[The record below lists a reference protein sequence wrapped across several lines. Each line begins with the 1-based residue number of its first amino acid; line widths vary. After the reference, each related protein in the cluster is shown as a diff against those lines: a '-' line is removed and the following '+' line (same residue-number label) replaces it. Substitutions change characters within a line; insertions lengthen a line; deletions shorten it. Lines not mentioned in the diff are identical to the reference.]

1 MLSVTAYKNLSF
13 LNRLRFACA
22 GVAHGLRNER
32 SLRVQSLA
40 LLAVLIALASVRP
53 APLWWAIVAL
63 ACSAVLAAE
72 LFNTAVERL
81 ADHLHPDIHPEIRIV
96 KDCAAAGVLLTSC
109 GAVSVA
115 IALLV
120 ELFHR

>member
-1 MLSVTAYKNLSF
+1 MKAYKNLSF
-13 LNRLRFACA
+13 RNRLCFACA
-22 GVAHGLRNER
+22 GVVQGLRSER

-40 LLAVLIALASVRP
+40 LLAVLIVLIMVRP
-53 APLWWAIVAL
+53 APFWWAIVIL
-63 ACSAVLAAE
+63 ASSAVLAAE

-96 KDCAAAGVLLTSC
+96 KDCAAAGVLLASC
-109 GAVSVA
+109 GALGVA

-120 ELFHR
+120 EVLHQ